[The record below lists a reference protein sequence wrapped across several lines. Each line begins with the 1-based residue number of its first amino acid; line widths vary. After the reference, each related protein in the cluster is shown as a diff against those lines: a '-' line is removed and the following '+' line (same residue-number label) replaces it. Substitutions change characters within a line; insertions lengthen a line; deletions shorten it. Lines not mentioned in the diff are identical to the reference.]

1 MKKGIWISPNEF
13 RNFAAVDQTR
23 SLSDEIATRQRSI
36 DFYSLGMYLPNPDPV
51 LKKMGKDITV
61 YKELLGDAHV
71 QGCITSR
78 KAGVKKLLWEIDR
91 GKAKSRQAKFITD
104 AMKDIDIDQIIGE
117 ILNAPLYGYQIL
129 EVLWTR
135 GENFIIPSDII
146 GKPQQWFVFSE
157 NNELRFRTKEN
168 YVNGEPLPD
177 KKFLLARHDAT
188 YENPY
193 GFPVLSCCFW
203 PVTFRKGGYKFW
215 VTFTEKFGM
224 PFIIGKVP
232 RNTEQTE
239 KDKLADMLQNMV
251 QDAIAVIPDDASIEI
266 PEMKHTASPDIYS
279 KLNDSCKSEISIAI
293 LGQNLTTEVKGG
305 SFAATQGHM
314 EVRADIV
321 DGDRKIPERVFN
333 TLIKW
338 IAEYNFSER
347 VDLPVFTMYE
357 EEDVDI
363 NQATRD
369 KTLSDTGQVRY
380 TKQYFMRTYGFEDGD
395 IDVVEP
401 QQSVQTN
408 TFPQVQNFS
417 ASQGV
422 KGFPD
427 QTAIDEAVN
436 SLDPA
441 VLQTQMDGILKPV
454 IDLINAGTTHEE
466 IMTQLVSAYPDMKTD
481 VLENMLARAIFVSEI
496 WGRLTAGSK

>member
-1 MKKGIWISPNEF
+1 MKKGLWVSPTEF
-13 RNFAAVDQTR
+13 RNFAAVDTTR

-71 QGCITSR
+71 QGCVTSR

-91 GKAKSRQAKFITD
+91 GKAKSRQAKFISD
-104 AMKDIDIDQIIGE
+104 ALKDIDVDQVIGE
-117 ILNAPLYGYQIL
+117 ILNAPLYGYQVL
-129 EVLWTR
+129 EVLWTV
-135 GENFIIPSDII
+135 GENMIVPNAII
-146 GKPQQWFVFSE
+146 GKPQQWFVFSDT
-157 NNELRFRTKEN
+157 NELRFRTKSN
-168 YVNGEPLPD
+168 YANGEPLPD
-177 KKFLLARHDAT
+177 KKFLLARHDAS

-203 PVTFRKGGYKFW
+203 PVTFRKGGFKFW

-224 PFIIGKVP
+224 PFIIGKLP
-232 RNTEQTE
+232 RGTGETE
-239 KDKLADMLQNMV
+239 KNNLADMLERMI
-251 QDAIAVIPDDASIEI
+251 QDAIAVVPDDASIEI
-266 PEMKHTASPDIYS
+266 PEMKHAASPDIYG
-279 KLNDSCKSEISIAI
+279 KLIDTCKSEISIAV

-305 SFAATQGHM
+305 SYAATQGHM

-321 DGDRKIPERVFN
+321 DGDRKIPERVIN

-347 VDLPVFTMYE
+347 VELPVFTMYE
-357 EEDVDI
+357 EENVDLA
-363 NQATRD
+363 QATRD

-380 TKQYFMRTYGFEDGD
+380 TKEYFMRTYGFEEGD
-395 IDVVEP
+395 INVVDP
-401 QQSVQTN
+401 QPPTPFLPSQAK
-408 TFPQVQNFS
+408 NFS
-417 ASQGV
+417 APQV
-422 KGFPD
+422 KSFPD
-427 QTAIDEAVN
+427 QLAIDDAVN

-441 VLQTQMDGILKPV
+441 VLQKQMEGILKPV
-454 IDLINAGTTHEE
+454 IDLINKGSSHEE
-466 IMTQLVSAYPDMKTD
+466 IMAQLVSAYPDMNTD
-481 VLENMLARAIFVSEI
+481 ALELMLARAIFVCEV